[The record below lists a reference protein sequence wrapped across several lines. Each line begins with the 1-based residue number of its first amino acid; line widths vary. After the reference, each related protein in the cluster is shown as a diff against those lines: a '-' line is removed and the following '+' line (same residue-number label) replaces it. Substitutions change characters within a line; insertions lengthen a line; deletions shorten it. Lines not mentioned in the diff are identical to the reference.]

1 MKKITMT
8 LSLIATL
15 LSTSAFAKV
24 TYDEAYAAEQAR
36 TQRNRDTALTQ
47 ADLVGGLNVNN
58 FGQTNGTWKEKQD
71 HQWITIARQSYNTGN
86 NRTLWGSPQK
96 SGAFLSLNLE
106 ANITSSEGDT
116 ARESIFSG
124 IVPINSNA
132 NNLIYRNSNLEGSRC
147 SFDVKVY
154 VMDDSRVK
162 VESRKKSCGGTGKG
176 SAFNVYASNVY
187 YYVGS

>member
-36 TQRNRDTALTQ
+36 TQRNRDTAMTQ
-47 ADLVGGLNVNN
+47 ADLVGGLKAGD
-58 FGQTNGTWKEKQD
+58 FESSSGSWKEKQNAN
-71 HQWITIARQSYNTGN
+71 WITIARQSYHTGN
-86 NRTLWGSPQK
+86 NRTLWGSSQK
-96 SGAFLSLNLE
+96 NGAFLSLNLE
-106 ANITSSEGDT
+106 ANITASTGDT
-116 ARESIFSG
+116 TRESIFSG

-162 VESRKKSCGGTGKG
+162 VESRKKSCGGTGRG

>member
-36 TQRNRDTALTQ
+36 TQRNRDTAMTQ
-47 ADLVGGLNVNN
+47 ADLVGGLKAGD
-58 FGQTNGTWKEKQD
+58 FESSSGSWKEKQNAN
-71 HQWITIARQSYNTGN
+71 WITIARQSYHTGN
-86 NRTLWGSPQK
+86 NRTLWGSSQK
-96 SGAFLSLNLE
+96 NGAFLSLNLE
-106 ANITSSEGDT
+106 ANITASTGDT
-116 ARESIFSG
+116 TRESIFSG